1 MINLFK
7 ILLIIHLI
15 KADCPFKEK
24 INNQTVVIAN
34 FNNLNQLKFNECNEP
49 IIVNDWG
56 LKPNRKLILD
66 NSLNSKGLMLNLI
79 SEVVGINLNNFKG
92 FDLLSN
98 PFKDIE
104 YIVYKNKYDFWSIDA
119 SNFQFYINNKLIN
132 KQECLNNNKNK
143 NWNNFITNSII
154 FSLRITQYSKYS
166 MNTCPY
172 IFKNTIIDN
181 LFLFDL
187 KSSFINSNKLT
198 FLKLNQTNND
208 LNSKIYQVILSLYR
222 IHFDENLFNKEIFQ
236 NTTSLDLNGILN
248 GIQDD
253 LFKSFNELTLIRIR
267 AQNVKQ
273 LFAANNKWLEYLN
286 YNLEIVD
293 LNGPKDYI
301 FNLLPNSIFL
311 IIYQTFPKLSFY
323 DYPNED
329 FCLFAKFPH
338 NKLVFPQLK
347 PIQYSNCTCTELF
360 LIQYSIAIDSGFQY
374 YSDKVLLTYQYWQYY
389 MDDMSEKKFSKC
401 FQNEIDFYNLVK
413 TCDFKQRLNRC
424 TVEIVSRN
432 NETSSYFE
440 MYDWL
445 EVNKISSLIF
455 SVYLNSIFSLIVII
469 INILTL
475 LIIKSKTIIKEKNAI
490 YNFLFINTI
499 LTLIYIIIYALRLIG
514 ICIENDYYC
523 SPLNET
529 KFNIYYKT
537 IVILF
542 CGETLKTASN
552 FSYLSFSLSRYIKVT
567 SSKLSFLLKFDK
579 LKKRYFFISLIIAV
593 FINLYHLFEYNLN
606 SIILPVFLMVKIVSK
621 HSLNIQIRQMNL
633 LNTFLLSN
641 IIY

>member
-24 INNQTVVIAN
+24 INNKTVVIAN

-347 PIQYSNCTCTELF
+347 PIQYSNCTCTE
-360 LIQYSIAIDSGFQY
+360 
-374 YSDKVLLTYQYWQYY
+374 
-389 MDDMSEKKFSKC
+389 
-401 FQNEIDFYNLVK
+401 
-413 TCDFKQRLNRC
+413 
-424 TVEIVSRN
+424 
-432 NETSSYFE
+432 
-440 MYDWL
+440 
-445 EVNKISSLIF
+445 
-455 SVYLNSIFSLIVII
+455 
-469 INILTL
+469 
-475 LIIKSKTIIKEKNAI
+475 
-490 YNFLFINTI
+490 
-499 LTLIYIIIYALRLIG
+499 
-514 ICIENDYYC
+514 
-523 SPLNET
+523 
-529 KFNIYYKT
+529 
-537 IVILF
+537 
-542 CGETLKTASN
+542 
-552 FSYLSFSLSRYIKVT
+552 
-567 SSKLSFLLKFDK
+567 
-579 LKKRYFFISLIIAV
+579 
-593 FINLYHLFEYNLN
+593 
-606 SIILPVFLMVKIVSK
+606 
-621 HSLNIQIRQMNL
+621 
-633 LNTFLLSN
+633 
-641 IIY
+641 